1 MRPCSRNLQVIKS
14 KPPSAY
20 CDFRTFQ
27 TETPQYVREQANSLS
42 SLLASSQDA
51 GFIESQR
58 RLLEHRE
65 QVWNHSSKKEAEE
78 VEDDK
83 QVELVLVGGGDW
95 ESRVYDGKIFYV
107 NKSTKETTW

>member
-1 MRPCSRNLQVIKS
+1 M
-14 KPPSAY
+14 
-20 CDFRTFQ
+20 
-27 TETPQYVREQANSLS
+27 S

-51 GFIESQR
+51 GLIESQR

-65 QVWNHSSKKEAEE
+65 QVWNHSSKEAEE